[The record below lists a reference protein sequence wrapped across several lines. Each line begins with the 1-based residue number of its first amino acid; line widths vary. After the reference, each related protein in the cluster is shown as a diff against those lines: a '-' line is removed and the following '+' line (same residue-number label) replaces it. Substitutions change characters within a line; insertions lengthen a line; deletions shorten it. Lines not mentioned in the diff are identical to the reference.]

1 MNTVDKKNSVST
13 TLKLWVFPALV
24 TIIAT
29 LIWRDVT
36 EMRSDIKMLL
46 AQSNIDKTKI
56 EQLEKDVKM
65 LNQAVFNMKAPVA
78 AIEDRPA
85 LSYDKLFK
93 HEDFYSINKIKS
105 EL

>member
-1 MNTVDKKNSVST
+1 MSTVDRKNSVST

-46 AQSNIDKTKI
+46 AQSNVDKTKI

-65 LNQAVFNMKAPVA
+65 LNQAVFNMKPPVSA
-78 AIEDRPA
+78 ASFNPGVG
-85 LSYDKLFK
+85 YDKFFK

-105 EL
+105 EI